1 MEALKVCI
9 DHDCLDHLS
18 YREHEWVETHGLDC
32 GPYEHC
38 WQEWWECAI
47 CGEKL
52 TERERA
58 ELAREAMTRAPVSLI
73 EKRK

>member
-1 MEALKVCI
+1 MGSVRTDPVVKDCV
-9 DHDCLDHLS
+9 DHDCLDHLL

-47 CGEKL
+47 CGENE
-52 TERERA
+52 TREC
-58 ELAREAMTRAPVSLI
+58 
-73 EKRK
+73 EKK